1 MFLNPADRRRFIEEE
16 VYDEFVSIDTSNET
30 DCKKCIEIE
39 THDVISTRKS
49 RKLLTIGV
57 HYLFLIP
64 SILIISVI

>member
-30 DCKKCIEIE
+30 DCKKCSEIE

-49 RKLLTIGV
+49 WKLLSIGV
-57 HYLFLIP
+57 NYLLLIP